1 VIASPDTIPPGTQT
15 LARGLAVI
23 RAVGD
28 GAHGLREIVER
39 TGLGRSST
47 HRLAQ
52 LLVAQGFLRHDNRGY
67 TLGPALIE
75 LGFKALHGNPLP
87 LVARPVLEELSAT
100 VLDTVHL
107 AVEDGGSVL
116 YLDKLPGSRGAEMR
130 SRIGYRMPLTRAGV
144 GKALLLDAADR
155 WAEQYA
161 ADEARLPAGAKPGDL
176 EDFLT
181 RMQTYART
189 GAAMD
194 LEDNE
199 PGIRCVA
206 APIRDATWR
215 PDPPGAHGEA
225 SGQDRC
231 PAFPATGPVH
241 TDRKATAARRAGAS
255 PERTIAG
262 TSEGGQ
268 PRSADHSA
276 TTETQEPQNNT

>member
-1 VIASPDTIPPGTQT
+1 MSTAHDEVPPGTQT

-23 RAVGD
+23 RAVAD
-28 GAHGLREIVER
+28 GAHGLRAIVEY

-52 LLVAQGFLRHDNRGY
+52 LLVNQDFLRHDNRGY

-87 LVARPVLEELSAT
+87 LVARPVLEELSAA

-116 YLDKLPGSRGAEMR
+116 YLDKLSGSRGAEMR

-155 WAEQYA
+155 WTEQYT
-161 ADEARLPAGAKPGDL
+161 ADEDQLPVAARNGDP
-176 EDFLT
+176 EGFRT
-181 RMQTYART
+181 RMQEYARA

-206 APIRDATWR
+206 APIRDASR
-215 PDPPGAHGEA
+215 AIVGAV
-225 SGQDRC
+225 S
-231 PAFPATGPVH
+231 V
-241 TDRKATAARRAGAS
+241 
-255 PERTIAG
+255 
-262 TSEGGQ
+262 
-268 PRSADHSA
+268 SA
-276 TTETQEPQNNT
+276 TTPYMPHERMRGLVPVVRRAAGRISASLGYQGT

>member
-1 VIASPDTIPPGTQT
+1 MTLSPDDVPPGTQT

-23 RAVGD
+23 RAVAD

-52 LLVAQGFLRHDNRGY
+52 LLVVKGFLRHDSRGY

-87 LVARPVLEELSAT
+87 LVARPVLEELSDT

-155 WAEQYA
+155 WAGQYA
-161 ADEARLPAGAKPGDL
+161 ADEAALPPGARRGELD
-176 EDFLT
+176 EFLT
-181 RMQTYART
+181 RMRAYAKA

-206 APIRDATWR
+206 APIRDGSRAVV
-215 PDPPGAHGEA
+215 GAV
-225 SGQDRC
+225 S
-231 PAFPATGPVH
+231 V
-241 TDRKATAARRAGAS
+241 
-255 PERTIAG
+255 
-262 TSEGGQ
+262 
-268 PRSADHSA
+268 SA
-276 TTETQEPQNNT
+276 TTPYMPDERMHGLVPVVRRAAGRISAALGYQAV

>member
-1 VIASPDTIPPGTQT
+1 MSASPDTIPPGTQT

-28 GAHGLREIVER
+28 GARGLREIVEH

-52 LLVAQGFLRHDNRGY
+52 LLVVQGFLRHDTRGY

-161 ADEARLPAGAKPGDL
+161 ADEARLPAGAKPGDP
-176 EDFLT
+176 EDFLA

-206 APIRDATWR
+206 APIRDASR
-215 PDPPGAHGEA
+215 AIVGAV
-225 SGQDRC
+225 S
-231 PAFPATGPVH
+231 V
-241 TDRKATAARRAGAS
+241 
-255 PERTIAG
+255 
-262 TSEGGQ
+262 
-268 PRSADHSA
+268 SA
-276 TTETQEPQNNT
+276 TTPYMPDERMRGLVPLVRRAAGRISASLGYLAT